1 MYSKTSLQ
9 WTPFGLFKS
18 VHYTEVKSFFSKK
31 TYSMVSEVSINKITG
46 KITFLLLSVLLFDF
60 ENKKI
65 NNWKEIKFQLHS
77 AEILEV

>member
-1 MYSKTSLQ
+1 
-9 WTPFGLFKS
+9 
-18 VHYTEVKSFFSKK
+18 
-31 TYSMVSEVSINKITG
+31 MVSEVSINKITG